1 MRLVALQLPASG
13 ILNAIDLL
21 RVIIGP
27 VQRPCAS
34 EISACR
40 LLGAAS
46 QFTLRNARS
55 GLGYQ
60 THMLQQA
67 RRYRSDLPSRYG
79 SMDIHAL
86 GDRERR
92 KRAGGDRSGE

>member
-1 MRLVALQLPASG
+1 MRLVTLQLPALG

-27 VQRPCAS
+27 VQRPCEW
-34 EISACR
+34 EISACQ

-46 QFTLRNARS
+46 QFTLRNARN

-60 THMLQQA
+60 THMLQEA
-67 RRYRSDLPSRYG
+67 RRGAVSVRPNESAWIDGYPRNGRP
-79 SMDIHAL
+79 
-86 GDRERR
+86 
-92 KRAGGDRSGE
+92 RAGGGRSGE